1 MSRFAYYLK
10 QYSLQRLYRYFFLS
24 CSHLPMF
31 ANWRWRFLKMAGV
44 KFTDKHPRVMIY
56 KDVSIDTVHPELVE
70 IGKHVALREGVK
82 ILTHFIDPTQ
92 EGVHFRQGKVKICDN
107 VFIGM
112 NVIICNSVTI
122 GEGAIVGAGSI
133 VTKDIPP
140 YQVWAGNPARFIKER
155 AH

>member
-1 MSRFAYYLK
+1 ML
-10 QYSLQRLYRYFFLS
+10 
-24 CSHLPMF
+24 

-44 KFTDKHPRVMIY
+44 KFTDKHPKVMIY
-56 KDVSIDTVHPELVE
+56 KNVSIDTVHPELVE
-70 IGKHVALREGVK
+70 IGRHVALTEGVK

-92 EGVHFRQGKVKICDN
+92 EGVHFRLGKVKICDN

-112 NVIICNSVTI
+112 NVIICNAVTI